1 MAQSHHVAS
10 SYVVVLLSFATQEH
24 ERVVSIEDMTS
35 SVELD
40 YTDNPT
46 LIVPSYTHQVS
57 LEADCNINQQQQQ
70 AQQRFVYQ
78 VCFLLLE
85 CCI

>member
-1 MAQSHHVAS
+1 MVHCHRVAWS
-10 SYVVVLLSFATQEH
+10 DVVVLPSFGTQEH

-57 LEADCNINQQQQQ
+57 LEADCYMNQQQQQ
-70 AQQRFVYQ
+70 AQQRFVYHT
-78 VCFLLLE
+78 
-85 CCI
+85 